1 MAGVRVHQPW
11 QQDSRIISGASL
23 NCSAIRGLLP
33 LGSNPS
39 GGDDLANILGLIR
52 QCPNGQEAGLVRSLE
67 LVHRLVRLYPGKVP
81 CENSLFYTTIVGLFS
96 KRLEISRDLDY
107 NSQRNFLSI

>member
-52 QCPNGQEAGLVRSLE
+52 QCPNGQEASLVRSLE
-67 LVHRLVRLYPGKVP
+67 LVHRLVRLYPARSLSLAVVLLPSLDTLKVRP
-81 CENSLFYTTIVGLFS
+81 RS
-96 KRLEISRDLDY
+96 RLSPP
-107 NSQRNFLSI
+107 